1 MAEYMYD
8 MYFPLQV
15 SANNG
20 YNVIL
25 VDLNDELLQRA
36 RKRIESSI
44 QRVAKKNCP
53 DDEQVCI

>member
-1 MAEYMYD
+1 MYD

-53 DDEQVCI
+53 DDEQVRI